1 MTSVPPGLAAELRR
15 LILPSVTIA
24 PRKGRRTSS
33 IRQGVVR
40 KSSPASRLMSLT
52 MMRRGAASTS
62 AGRQANRL
70 PWIPVTTK
78 RPMTGGTPGRDR
90 GEVPLVEIRG
100 ILD

>member
-1 MTSVPPGLAAELRR
+1 MTSAPPGLVAELRR

-33 IRQGVVR
+33 IRQGMVR
-40 KSSPASRLMSLT
+40 KSSSASRLMSWT
-52 MMRRGAASTS
+52 TMRRGNVSAS
-62 AGRQANRL
+62 AGRHANRL
-70 PWIPVTTK
+70 PWMPVTTK
-78 RPMTGGTPGRDR
+78 RPMTGGAPRRDR